1 MKLES
6 AYFDKVRAAQ
16 PSHQAPARER
26 ACEVPGCGLAGE
38 YRAPKGRDREGQY
51 FWFCLDH
58 VRAYNKA
65 YNYFA
70 GMDDEAIHAFQKDA
84 VVGNRPTW
92 RMGSNARDADAQP
105 VGGRAKFGWTGRAH
119 DPFGVFSGA
128 AEPGRP
134 SSADPVGGGPRR
146 AVRNQERRALDALG
160 LDETARPDQVKAAY
174 KALVKRHHPDANGG
188 DRSCE
193 DRLRQVIQAYAYLKS
208 AGFC

>member
-6 AYFDKVRAAQ
+6 AYFDKVRAAPQ
-16 PSHQAPARER
+16 SHLAPARER
-26 ACEVPGCGLAGE
+26 VCEAPGCASAGE
-38 YRAPKGRDREGQY
+38 YRAPKGRDWEGQY

-58 VRAYNKA
+58 VRAYNKS

-70 GMDDEAIHAFQKDA
+70 GMDDEAVRAFQREA
-84 VVGNRPTW
+84 VIGNRPTW
-92 RMGSNARDADAQP
+92 RMGSDAREADAQP

-119 DPFGVFSGA
+119 DPFEMFSGA
-128 AEPGRP
+128 AHPP
-134 SSADPVGGGPRR
+134 PPPR
-146 AVRNQERRALDALG
+146 AVRNQERKALDVLG

-193 DRLRQVIQAYAYLKS
+193 DRLRQVLQAYAYLKS